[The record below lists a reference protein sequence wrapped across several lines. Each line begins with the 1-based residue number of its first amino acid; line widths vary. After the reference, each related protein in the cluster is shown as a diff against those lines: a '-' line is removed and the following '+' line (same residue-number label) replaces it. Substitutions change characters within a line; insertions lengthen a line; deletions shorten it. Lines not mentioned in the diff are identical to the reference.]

1 MSAPAK
7 PVLPHSPDPGGLRA
21 RKKAITRQAI
31 SDEATRLFLER
42 GFDTVT
48 LAEVAEAAGVSVK
61 TIFNYFGSK
70 EELFLDREAHLHGV
84 ILATIRDRGPDV
96 KITEA
101 LVELCAANRVI
112 DGDEGWAGLL
122 NPDGYALFRR
132 FLTVLNESPSLQA
145 RYLSSNERLQA
156 LIAAELAAERGRPV
170 DDADIRIFSAML
182 VVAMHQRMSVLI
194 ESVLAQ
200 RPAEETRERV
210 VATAA
215 VALARV
221 ASAFPDL
228 DRPGRS
234 VERRA

>member
-1 MSAPAK
+1 MSAPSP
-7 PVLPHSPDPGGLRA
+7 PVYPDPPDPSGLRA
-21 RKKAITRQAI
+21 RKKAMTRQAI

-42 GFDTVT
+42 GFDAVT

-70 EELFLDREAHLHGV
+70 EELFLDREDHLHAV

-96 KITEA
+96 RITEA
-101 LVELCAANRVI
+101 LVELAAANRVI
-112 DGDEGWAGLL
+112 DGDDGWAVLA
-122 NPDGYALFRR
+122 DHEGYPLFRR
-132 FLTVLNESPSLQA
+132 FLTVLHESPSLQA

-156 LIAAELAAERGRPV
+156 LIAAELAAEQGRPA
-170 DDADIRIFSAML
+170 DDPEIRIFSAML

-210 VATAA
+210 VATAT